1 VHGVRHSHDRRTG
14 RRDEQGL
21 HWLERLAESQVST
34 GQRRIVL
41 GLGNTLNT
49 DEGVGVHAL
58 TLLQREAGKDL
69 QFEFLDGGTLGLNL
83 LPLVEETSHLLLLDA
98 VDAGETAGTVIELR
112 REDIPLFA
120 GVKLSQHQLTF
131 QEVLG
136 LARVRG
142 KLPEHLCLIG
152 VQPSD
157 LSIGV
162 GMSGP
167 VLQALPE
174 VLTRAKAL
182 LRMWTTIER
191 CEG

>member
-1 VHGVRHSHDRRTG
+1 
-14 RRDEQGL
+14 
-21 HWLERLAESQVST
+21 VST

-58 TLLQREAGKDL
+58 TMLRHEAGTEL
-69 QFEFLDGGTLGLNL
+69 PFEFLDGGTLGLNL

-98 VDAGETAGTVIELR
+98 VDAGKTAGTVIELR

-136 LARVRG
+136 LAQVRG
-142 KLPEHLCLIG
+142 KLPDHLHLIG
-152 VQPSD
+152 VQPAD

-162 GMSGP
+162 GMSNP
-167 VLQALPE
+167 VVQALPD
-174 VLTRAKAL
+174 VLARAKAL
-182 LRMWTTIER
+182 LLTWETTTTSH
-191 CEG
+191 EG